1 MYRAEPVE
9 FLMAVQKGQ
18 IRDHLE
24 PIPIEL
30 RVRVA
35 MFLCNKILGDR
46 KSVDQDE
53 SSDNVIVH
61 RYEFG
66 PVRLTPELPGSTEPT
81 IEAEYQDLSNDE
93 QA

>member
-18 IRDHLE
+18 IRDHLD

-66 PVRLTPELPGSTEPT
+66 PVNLSPELPGSNEPVIDAEARD
-81 IEAEYQDLSNDE
+81 IEE
-93 QA
+93 